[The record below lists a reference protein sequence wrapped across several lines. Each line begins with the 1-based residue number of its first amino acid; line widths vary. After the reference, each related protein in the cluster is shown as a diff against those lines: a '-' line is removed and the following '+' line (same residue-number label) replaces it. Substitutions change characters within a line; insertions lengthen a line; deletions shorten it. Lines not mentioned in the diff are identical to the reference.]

1 MYSTDSKT
9 LVVGAFFCSCQ
20 CMWEGVHRDQEM
32 GLVFGVFVN
41 PVDSRRH
48 RLCHWSV
55 GGGAVME
62 KLN

>member
-1 MYSTDSKT
+1 
-9 LVVGAFFCSCQ
+9 
-20 CMWEGVHRDQEM
+20 M

-62 KLN
+62 KLNCKNQAVHVRRGLITMIPLK